1 MLTLLTILTTFCSRW
16 HVEAT
21 TPSVSPQTGTSSPGV
36 RTTVARLEVGPRLT
50 RGITISH
57 TWSHSSQRSILL
69 KAKIVANCHILPS
82 QDTIFA
88 AHQERCRQASADAR
102 LSVSPVVRPAPWR
115 SSRTERFSILKIIS
129 FYRSSGLWLGLQ
141 WKWATGSRQ
150 QHQSAE
156 STTSDRFTRGGRD
169 QCGEKVCWKHL
180 SESQRSTK
188 VCGYAH
194 TLAVTDEGALY
205 AWGANSYGQVDNTVW
220 QDQDFD
226 KN

>member
-1 MLTLLTILTTFCSRW
+1 M
-16 HVEAT
+16 
-21 TPSVSPQTGTSSPGV
+21 
-36 RTTVARLEVGPRLT
+36 
-50 RGITISH
+50 
-57 TWSHSSQRSILL
+57 
-69 KAKIVANCHILPS
+69 
-82 QDTIFA
+82 
-88 AHQERCRQASADAR
+88 ADAR
-102 LSVSPVVRPAPWR
+102 WSVSPVVRPAPWQ
-115 SSRTERFSILKIIS
+115 SSKTERFSILKIIS

-169 QCGEKVCWKHL
+169 QCGEKVCWKHV
-180 SESQRSTK
+180 STSQRAPK

-220 QDQDFD
+220 QERDFD
-226 KN
+226 KNQDFFSRDWISWNFFLRLNFPKPKSRQKMTSLATKLRPRLLISVTIFGVVHLDDLFGSFSQFLATIVNEHHHQPESH